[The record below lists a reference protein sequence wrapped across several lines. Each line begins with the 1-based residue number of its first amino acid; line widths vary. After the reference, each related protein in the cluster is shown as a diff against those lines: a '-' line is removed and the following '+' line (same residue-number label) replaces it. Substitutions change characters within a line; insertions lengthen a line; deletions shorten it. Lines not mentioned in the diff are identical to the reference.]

1 MIDITTSYLGLRLKS
16 PLVASASPICE
27 SIDNIRQLEDLGVGA
42 VVLPSLFEEQLAL
55 ESAALHS
62 DLSRGELSYG
72 ESLTYLPEMTTY
84 NLGPDGYLEL
94 IRKAKAAVSIPV
106 IASLNGNS
114 LSGWVDYARKMES
127 AGADA
132 IELNLYSLVADPSLS
147 SAQVEEDRCKLVRQ
161 IKQSVGIP
169 VAVKLSHFYSALA
182 NLAEQLDEAGADAL
196 VLFNRFYQPDFDIEE
211 LEVVPS
217 LVLSNSYE
225 LLLRIHW
232 VAIIYGHVKADL
244 AVTGGVHTAR
254 DVLKSMMAG
263 ACVAMVTSALL
274 KNGLGHAAV
283 ILRDLAA
290 WMDEHEYES
299 IEQMQGSMSKR
310 SVPDPTAFERG
321 NYMKV
326 LSSYTLNLK
335 A

>member
-1 MIDITTSYLGLRLKS
+1 MIELTTNYLGLRLKS

-27 SIDNIRQLEDLGVGA
+27 SVDNIRHMEDLGVAA
-42 VVLPSLFEEQLAL
+42 VVLPSLFEEQLVL
-55 ESAALHS
+55 ESQALNS
-62 DLSRGELSYG
+62 DLSRGELSYA
-72 ESLTYLPEMTTY
+72 ESLTYFPEMTTY

-106 IASLNGNS
+106 IASLNGTS
-114 LSGWVDYARKMES
+114 VSGWIDHARKMES

-132 IELNLYSLVADPSLS
+132 IELNLYSLVADPGRTSV
-147 SAQVEEDRCKLVRQ
+147 QEEKDRCELMRQ

-169 VAVKLSHFYSALA
+169 VAVKLSPFYSALA
-182 NLAEQLDEAGADAL
+182 NMAGRLDQAGADAL

-244 AVTGGVHTAR
+244 AVTGGVHTAE

-263 ACVAMVTSALL
+263 ARVAMMTSALL
-274 KNGLGHAAV
+274 KHGLQHAAV
-283 ILRDLAA
+283 VLRDLTA

-310 SVPDPTAFERG
+310 SVPDPSSFERG

-326 LSSYTLNLK
+326 LSSYTLDLK
-335 A
+335 V

>member
-27 SIDNIRQLEDLGVGA
+27 SVDNIRHLEDLGVAA

-55 ESAALHS
+55 ESQALNS

-72 ESLTYLPEMTTY
+72 ESLTYFPEMTTY

-94 IRKAKAAVSIPV
+94 IRRAKAAVSIPV
-106 IASLNGNS
+106 IASLNGTS
-114 LSGWVDYARKMES
+114 VSGWIEYARKMES

-132 IELNLYSLVADPSLS
+132 IELNLYSLVADPGRTSV
-147 SAQVEEDRCKLVRQ
+147 QEEKGRCELVRQ

-169 VAVKLSHFYSALA
+169 VAVKLSQFYSALA
-182 NLAEQLDEAGADAL
+182 NMAGQLDKAGADAL

-225 LLLRIHW
+225 LLPRIHW

-244 AVTGGVHTAR
+244 AVTGGVHTAE

-263 ACVAMVTSALL
+263 ARVAMMTSALL
-274 KNGLGHAAV
+274 KHGLQHAAV
-283 ILRDLAA
+283 VLRDLTA

-299 IEQMQGSMSKR
+299 IEQMQGSMSRR
-310 SVPDPTAFERG
+310 SVPDPSSFERG

-326 LSSYTLNLK
+326 LSSYTLDLK
-335 A
+335 V